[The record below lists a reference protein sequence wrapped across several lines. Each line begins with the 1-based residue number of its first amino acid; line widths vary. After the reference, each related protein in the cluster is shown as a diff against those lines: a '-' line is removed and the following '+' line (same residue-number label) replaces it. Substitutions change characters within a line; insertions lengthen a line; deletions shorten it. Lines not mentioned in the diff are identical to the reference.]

1 MTSHIDEM
9 NTPPP
14 PLLLPLLPD
23 IGNAVDAVF
32 NHDVNQSAVGD
43 VDNAFASLNSLVA
56 TADSTEL
63 FVNTYDSFDVN
74 QSAVGDV
81 DNAFASLDSLVAT
94 ADSTELFVKTYDSFT
109 AVGNLVN
116 TASSN
121 VMILGTNANFT
132 AISNMVESAR
142 PTIINNVLR
151 RGTLRPLN
159 DAITRRYIA
168 DELLTFVAL
177 IVEQANVDALVND
190 VLSFVV

>member
-1 MTSHIDEM
+1 MSSVGDQVVPEAGFWDGAMVSLDEGEDMTSHIDEM
-9 NTPPP
+9 NTP

-23 IGNAVDAVF
+23 IGNAVF

-63 FVNTYDSFDVN
+63 FVNTYDSF
-74 QSAVGDV
+74 
-81 DNAFASLDSLVAT
+81 
-94 ADSTELFVKTYDSFT
+94 T

-121 VMILGTNANFT
+121 VMILGTNANFM

-151 RGTLRPLN
+151 RGTLQPLN